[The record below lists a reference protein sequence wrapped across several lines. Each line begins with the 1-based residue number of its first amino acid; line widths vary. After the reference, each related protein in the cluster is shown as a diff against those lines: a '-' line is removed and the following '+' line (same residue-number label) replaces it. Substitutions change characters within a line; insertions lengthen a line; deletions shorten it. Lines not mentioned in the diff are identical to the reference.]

1 MTLQSSGAISLSD
14 IRDEYNTGSNAPIVF
29 NDYYRGGSL
38 VKANAV
44 NNTSTNLSADVPT
57 SANNNPLS
65 VEDFY
70 GQGKGFRRTFN
81 ATATNQ
87 TGATMFGDDYTLDY
101 PKEIVVD
108 ANVTVGATST
118 SNSAIQ
124 ISSGLQ
130 GTISLTNN
138 GSIEGAGGAA
148 STQGGTALTCSSTV
162 TVVNNGTIKGGGGGG
177 GTGGTGGKGVYTGS
191 ATFTSLVDE
200 GGGAFGSNNTPQNN
214 MPNWMNSI
222 YTGGGNLDGVGVV
235 ADRLWK
241 GVNGQYSR
249 AGSVGTS
256 TEFRVNHSGSAGAG
270 FNANCANRG
279 PLYVSAQTNLTGV
292 YSVSASISTSYGSG
306 YGTPRINVST
316 SNVTSGTSINNSGT
330 VGIAAGTTYYFTAY
344 GSSSNNQNYYYN
356 SLSMSVS
363 GSPKVTQN
371 GAAGGAGGVGEGYN
385 QSAGAGASGSSGSN
399 NAGSG
404 GTGGAGGAFGQ
415 AGNAGGT
422 GDNGSGTS
430 VTYPATAPTNGA
442 SGANGGAAGLAVS
455 GMSNVAGG
463 SLGGSG
469 TTVGGTA

>member
-14 IRDEYNTGSNAPIVF
+14 IRDEYNTGSNAPILF

-38 VKANAV
+38 VRANAV

-177 GTGGTGGKGVYTGS
+177 GTGGAGGKGVFTGS
-191 ATFTSLVDE
+191 ATFSSLVDE
-200 GGGAFGSNNTPQNN
+200 GGGGTSNPQNN
-214 MPNWMNSI
+214 KPTWLNSI
-222 YTGGGNLDGVGVV
+222 YTGAGNLDGTGVV
-235 ADRLWK
+235 ANRLW
-241 GVNGQYSR
+241 GGINAQFNRGINP
-249 AGSVGTS
+249 A
-256 TEFRVNHSGSAGAG
+256 EFDINHSGSAGAG
-270 FNANCANRG
+270 FTGACANRG
-279 PLYVSAQTNLTGV
+279 PIYISAQTNLTGV
-292 YSVSASISTSYGSG
+292 YSVAAGITTTYGSG
-306 YGTPRINVST
+306 YGTPTINVST
-316 SNVTSGTSINNSGT
+316 SNVTSGTSISNSGT
-330 VGIAAGTTYYFTAY
+330 VGIASGTTYYFTAY
-344 GSSSNNQNYYYN
+344 GSSSNNKNYYYN
-356 SLSMSVS
+356 TLTMSVS
-363 GSPKVTQN
+363 GSPLVTQN

-404 GTGGAGGAFGQ
+404 GTGGTGGAFGQ

-422 GDNGSGTS
+422 GNNGSGTS
-430 VTYPATAPTNGA
+430 VTYPATAPTNGS
-442 SGANGGAAGLAVS
+442 SGASGGAAGLAVS

>member
-101 PKEIVVD
+101 PKEVVVD

-177 GTGGTGGKGVYTGS
+177 GTGGAGGKGVFTGS
-191 ATFTSLVDE
+191 ATFSSLVDE
-200 GGGAFGSNNTPQNN
+200 GGGGSSTPQNN
-214 MPNWMNSI
+214 KPTWLNSI
-222 YTGGGNLDGVGVV
+222 YTGAGNLDGVGVV
-235 ADRLWK
+235 GDRLW
-241 GVNGQYSR
+241 GGINAQFNRGINPSQ
-249 AGSVGTS
+249 
-256 TEFRVNHSGSAGAG
+256 FDIDHSGTAGAG
-270 FNANCANRG
+270 FSGLCANRG
-279 PLYVSAQTNLTGV
+279 PIYISAQTNLTGV
-292 YSVSASISTSYGSG
+292 YSVSASISTQYGSG
-306 YGTPRINVST
+306 YGTPTLNVST
-316 SNVTSGTSINNSGT
+316 SNVTSGTSISNSGT
-330 VGIAAGTTYYFTAY
+330 VGIASGTTYYFTAY
-344 GSSSNNQNYYYN
+344 GTTSNNQNYYYN
-356 SLSMSVS
+356 SLSMFVS
-363 GSPKVTQN
+363 GSPLVTQN
-371 GAAGGAGGVGEGYN
+371 GAAGGAGGVGEGFN
-385 QSAGAGASGSSGSN
+385 QSAGTGTSGGSASN

-404 GTGGAGGAFGQ
+404 GTGGTGGAFGQ

-422 GDNGSGTS
+422 GNNGSGTS
-430 VTYPATAPTNGA
+430 VTYPATAPTNGS
-442 SGANGGAAGLAVS
+442 SGASGGAAGLAVS